1 MLFADGTPDQ
11 GVLHL
16 DFRISAN
23 GEELGLVQLLGLDT
37 VMLDQLVFGEFFAGN
52 SYSRLTDG
60 GTLWA
65 QQRPTPGYS
74 NQSSSVIPQEDMQ
87 VTLYPNP
94 AADILY
100 ISLENYA
107 GGETEIQLINMLGQV
122 DRQCSGIYSEPGQL
136 ISMDVSHLEPGLYLV
151 KMKTGDEW
159 SVHRII
165 ISR

>member
-1 MLFADGTPDQ
+1 
-11 GVLHL
+11 LHL

-23 GEELGLVQLLGLDT
+23 GEELGLVQLIGLDT
-37 VMLDQLVFGEFFAGN
+37 IILDQLVFGEFYAGN
-52 SYSRLTDG
+52 SYSRFTDG
-60 GTLWA
+60 GMPWA
-65 QQRPTPGYS
+65 QQAPTPGYS

-94 AADILY
+94 ASDILH

-107 GGETEIQLINMLGQV
+107 GEETEIQLINMLGQV
-122 DRQCSGIYSEPGQL
+122 DRLYSGIYSEQL
-136 ISMDVSHLEPGLYLV
+136 ISLDVSHLEAGLYLLR
-151 KMKTGDEW
+151 MKTGDEW